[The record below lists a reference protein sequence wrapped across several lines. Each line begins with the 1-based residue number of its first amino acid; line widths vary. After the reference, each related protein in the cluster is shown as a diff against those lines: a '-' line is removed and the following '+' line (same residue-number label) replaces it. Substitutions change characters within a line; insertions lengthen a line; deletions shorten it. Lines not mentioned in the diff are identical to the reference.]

1 MKLGGRQAG
10 RTGQRALADP
20 TGHGWGNALLQP
32 SRTEPYR
39 PRVGKTRLGHIRILV
54 FDRAKCRPSIIQQ
67 RALTRLS
74 LPNLSIE
81 APLHF
86 SSADHLSLPRD
97 YPSAQGRSIR
107 IIPCVNRRR
116 RSREY
121 GRKRRK
127 MLVRAWQLQVERF
140 SIGRT
145 SNIARS
151 NGSERSFDVIERASS
166 MLPEYSTIVSD
177 SSCLINVEYVRSR

>member
-140 SIGRT
+140 GIGRT

-151 NGSERSFDVIERASS
+151 NGSERLFDVLQVCFQNIRQ
-166 MLPEYSTIVSD
+166 LFQIHRV
-177 SSCLINVEYVRSR
+177 